1 MNIFITGQAG
11 FLGSHL
17 ADRLHDDGHRISGC
31 DNFIGGEHENLLRGG
46 ECWNADCTNWE
57 DMDRIMTFRRPD
69 VVYHCAA
76 TAYEGLSV
84 FSPSFVTRNIYEASV
99 AVFSA
104 AIRAGV
110 KRIVFCSSMARYGKQ
125 DYPFRETMTPL
136 PVDPYGIA
144 KVAAEQTLKV
154 LCEQHGVEYVIAVP
168 HNIYGPRQ
176 KYDDPYRNVASIFIN
191 RILQGKQPIIYGNGG
206 QMRCFSYI
214 DDVLDCFVKLMDVP
228 SGTVVNVG
236 PDEEF
241 VTIEELA
248 RQCATACDVAN
259 IDPIFVDD
267 RPCEVKYAT
276 CSARKARVL
285 LGYETKV
292 NLEEGLGYLVEDIK
306 RRGPKEF
313 DYAFPL
319 EIRDGAPRTWSEKL
333 I

>member
-1 MNIFITGQAG
+1 MRIFITGQAG

-17 ADRLHDDGHRISGC
+17 ADRLHDGGHFVSGC
-31 DNFIGGEHENLLRGG
+31 DNFVGGDEANLLRSG
-46 ECWNADCTNWE
+46 ECWKADCTSFE
-57 DMDRIMTFRRPD
+57 EMERVFMFRRPE
-69 VVYHCAA
+69 VLFHCAA

-99 AVFSA
+99 ATFSA
-104 AIRAGV
+104 AIKAGV
-110 KRIVFCSSMARYGKQ
+110 KRIVFCSSMARYGGQ
-125 DYPFRETMTPL
+125 SYPFTEDQIPA

-154 LCEQHGVEYVIAVP
+154 LCEQHGVEYVIAIP

-176 KYDDPYRNVASIFIN
+176 KYDDPYRNVASIFCN
-191 RILQGKQPIIYGNGG
+191 RMLLGKQPIIYGKGE

-214 DDVLDCFVKLMDVP
+214 DDVLDCLVRLMDVP
-228 SGTVVNVG
+228 SGTVVNIG

-241 VTIEELA
+241 VTINELA
-248 RQCATACDVAN
+248 RVCAERCK
-259 IDPIFVDD
+259 IDLEPVYVPG

-276 CSARKARVL
+276 CSADKAREL
-285 LGYETKV
+285 LGYETKTTLIEGIGKLTADI
-292 NLEEGLGYLVEDIK
+292 LE
-306 RRGPKEF
+306 RGPKEF

-319 EIRDGAPRTWSEKL
+319 EIETGAPRTWRERL

>member
-1 MNIFITGQAG
+1 MRIFITGMAG

-17 ADRLHDDGHRISGC
+17 ADRLYDGGHFVSGC
-31 DNFIGGEHENLLRGG
+31 DNFIGGDMENVSHGK
-46 ECWNADCTNWE
+46 CWETDCTNLQGMQE
-57 DMDRIMTFRRPD
+57 ALMFRRPD
-69 VVYHCAA
+69 VLFHCAA

-99 AVFSA
+99 ATFSA
-104 AIRAGV
+104 AIKAGV
-110 KRIVFCSSMARYGKQ
+110 KRIVFCSSMARYGSQ
-125 DYPFRETMTPL
+125 GYPFTEDQAPA

-154 LCEQHGVEYVIAVP
+154 LCEQHGVEYVIAIP

-176 KYDDPYRNVASIFIN
+176 KHDDPYRNVASIFIN
-191 RILQGKQPIIYGNGG
+191 RMLLGKQPIIYGDGN

-214 DDVLDCFVKLMDVP
+214 DDVLDCLVRLMDVP
-228 SGTVVNVG
+228 SGTVVNIG
-236 PDEEF
+236 PDEQF
-241 VTIEELA
+241 VTINELA
-248 RQCATACDVAN
+248 RVCADWCK
-259 IDPIFVDD
+259 IDLEPIYVPG

-276 CSARKARVL
+276 CSADLARDI

-292 NLEEGLGYLVEDIK
+292 PLRTGVGKLVEDILC
-306 RRGPKEF
+306 RGPKEF

-319 EIRDGAPRTWSEKL
+319 EIDEGAPNTWKEQL

>member
-168 HNIYGPRQ
+168 HNIIGPRQ
-176 KYDDPYRNVASIFIN
+176 KYDDPYRNVASIMAN
-191 RILQGKQPIIYGNGG
+191 RMLKGKQPIIYGDGT
-206 QMRCFSYI
+206 QKRCFSYI
-214 DDVLDCFVKLMDVP
+214 DDVLDCLIRLMDVP

-241 VTIEELA
+241 VTINELA
-248 RQCATACDVAN
+248 KN
-259 IDPIFVDD
+259 IADIVGLEFDPIYVPA

-285 LGYETKV
+285 LGYETKTS
-292 NLEEGLGYLVEDIK
+292 LREGLEDLVADIK
-306 RRGPKEF
+306 GKGIKPF

-319 EIRDGAPRTWSEKL
+319 EIEKDAPRTWKDRL